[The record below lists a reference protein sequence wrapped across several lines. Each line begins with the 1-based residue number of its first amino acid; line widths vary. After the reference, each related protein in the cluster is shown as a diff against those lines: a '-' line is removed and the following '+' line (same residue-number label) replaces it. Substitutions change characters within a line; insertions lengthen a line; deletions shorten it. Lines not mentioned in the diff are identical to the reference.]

1 MAEDVTTPPASSDG
15 YDADERKRKADLA
28 KPMAAAPI
36 KYNDDGSVA
45 WGDMWDSFCVLA
57 TAGGPPHRGTML
69 MPDESSNPDSE
80 TYRAAQAE
88 IIRGIYLVSGL
99 TATPDRPGWI
109 AVECPDEAMA
119 AWIADNGSQENV
131 YLRWEGTRFYV
142 PCGERYTI
150 KGEVKNVV
158 TVVAKTT
165 HYWADHLSSDVRATM
180 AVEAGLSKVA
190 ARIKGL
196 FSRKA
201 ASAPSQ

>member
-1 MAEDVTTPPASSDG
+1 MPEETSDVA
-15 YDADERKRKADLA
+15 
-28 KPMAAAPI
+28 
-36 KYNDDGSVA
+36 
-45 WGDMWDSFCVLA
+45 
-57 TAGGPPHRGTML
+57 
-69 MPDESSNPDSE
+69 SE

-88 IIRGIYLVSGL
+88 IIRGIYQVSGL
-99 TATPDRPGWI
+99 QAAPDRPGWI

-119 AWIADNGSQENV
+119 AWIADTGTQENV
-131 YLRWEGTRFYV
+131 YLRWEGSRFFV
-142 PCGERYTI
+142 PCGEHFAL

-196 FSRKA
+196 FSRRG
-201 ASAPSQ
+201 ASTSSA